1 VPNFSQRRHLPI
13 FTLQGRLVG
22 KDRAVSTARL
32 RGCPW
37 SPRDHPSPAPSSAPW
52 GPSLRGSQP
61 QPGAQVRSTRA
72 QRDGAGGAHET
83 PVLPPPF
90 GLSFSVS
97 PFIYSS
103 FHVSVFSLLH
113 AMAVV
118 LHADETVRGTTA
130 GSHFSGNF

>member
-1 VPNFSQRRHLPI
+1 MGSGVAFLPWLTA
-13 FTLQGRLVG
+13 FPPHAGPGDLQGLRHEKKPSGMGQGEHVRPRL
-22 KDRAVSTARL
+22 A
-32 RGCPW
+32 
-37 SPRDHPSPAPSSAPW
+37 
-52 GPSLRGSQP
+52 
-61 QPGAQVRSTRA
+61 
-72 QRDGAGGAHET
+72 
-83 PVLPPPF
+83 PPF